1 MAKKMTK
8 AEMDGIALLFVL
20 AIPVY
25 FIFSLGESIGWIP
38 LAILVLGLIAIYFW
52 GKAEETKKRREALLQ
67 KYQNTE
73 LVEMIMNKN
82 IWQGQTTEQLLDS
95 LGRPVDLDEK
105 VLKTKKREV
114 WKYDHQGANRYNLR
128 VTLDN
133 DLVVGWD
140 KKG

>member
-1 MAKKMTK
+1 MTK